1 MKMASVR
8 PLAISLPPFLA
19 ADAVTDFAA
28 VVSGVVV
35 LVGGGG
41 GVGVVVV
48 VVVVGVGCGDGCDW
62 ERAFAPRLGRLLVGC
77 ASASAS
83 FSAAN
88 CSSSSFF
95 SSAFS
100 GCCVGGGGDFS
111 FLLDDIVRESV
122 CLCVCVGGE

>member
-19 ADAVTDFAA
+19 AGAVTDFAA

-35 LVGGGG
+35 LVGGGV
-41 GVGVVVV
+41 GVVVVV

-122 CLCVCVGGE
+122 CRCVCVGGE